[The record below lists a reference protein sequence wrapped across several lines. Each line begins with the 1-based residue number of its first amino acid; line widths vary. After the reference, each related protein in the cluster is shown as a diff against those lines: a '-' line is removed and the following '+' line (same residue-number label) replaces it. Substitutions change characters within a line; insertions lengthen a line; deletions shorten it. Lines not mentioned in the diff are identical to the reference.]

1 MYEFDR
7 IIDRRGKNSAK
18 WDSRLIGEGE
28 GQLLPFWVADT
39 DFAAPKEVQEA
50 LQKCVDHNL
59 YGYSLPPKGCAGAV
73 ADWQERR
80 NGFFVKEEWVGFIGG
95 IDSGLAAAVCACT
108 EPGDGVLI
116 QPPVYGP
123 FFETIEKNGRKVLA
137 SPLIVKDGRYVPDFE
152 DFEKKAEEAK
162 LFMLCN
168 PQNPTG
174 RCFTREELWR
184 LARICLEHGVT
195 IVSDEIH
202 GDIVFQGHTH
212 IPVASLSPQIGANT
226 ITFTSAAKTFSLA
239 GLSAS
244 AVIISDEGL
253 RRRFDQ
259 EKEKRCLNTGI
270 LGLVAMEAA
279 YRYGDAYRDELL
291 AYLQENRDFAI
302 GYLRDRIPELHL
314 FCPEGTFLLWLDCSA
329 LLLTGE
335 ELDDFFKEA
344 GVKLG
349 MGSSFRP
356 ETGVFARMNFACPRA
371 VLKEGLNRMEKA
383 VANRRLKMMEK

>member
-59 YGYSLPPKGCAGAV
+59 YGYSLPPKGCARAV

-80 NGFFVKEEWVGFIGG
+80 NGFFVKEEWIGFIGG

-137 SPLIVKDGRYVPDFE
+137 SPLIVKDDRYVPDFE

-184 LARICLEHGVT
+184 LARTCLEHGVT

-212 IPVASLSPQIGANT
+212 IPMASLSPQIGANT

-239 GLSAS
+239 GFSAS

-302 GYLRDRIPELHL
+302 GYLRDRIPKLHV

>member
-59 YGYSLPPKGCAGAV
+59 YGYSLPPKGCARAV

-80 NGFFVKEEWVGFIGG
+80 NGFFVKEEWIGFIGG

-137 SPLIVKDGRYVPDFE
+137 SPLIVKDDRYVPDFE

-184 LARICLEHGVT
+184 LARTCLEHGVT

-212 IPVASLSPQIGANT
+212 IPMASLSPQIGANT

-302 GYLRDRIPELHL
+302 GYLRDRIPKLHV